1 SRALRIS
8 PSLEG
13 DLIELEVPDL
23 PEGYG
28 FVREGDALVPV
39 LIDSNLITA
48 SVVSAQEAQ
57 EAAEEAQSAAESA
70 QNDAE
75 TAKTDAV
82 TAKGEAEDAAEEAV
96 LAAASVDADNLAKLG
111 TANTFTADQTINKS
125 EPMRILKDADAAATH
140 KAISDQLIN
149 GTYIWQTL
157 DHENNVVST
166 DFSMTLGASGVE
178 EWNWYT
184 LGEVRFKIASGGSAF
199 FYGDLY
205 VGRPDVDANSNIYF
219 WDQANS
225 TRRTM
230 RWNRDTNR
238 LECEDSD
245 GKHQGLHWTYLG
257 DVDLSGEDT
266 WNWNNIPEGVSEI
279 ELLVLYGSLNGAG
292 DWMVRLRDSGG
303 IEATNYVSSSSYVKG
318 STNTTVSNDTGFII
332 YASNASVSTYFLVR
346 MSRYYNLGT
355 NSGRHWAIEIH
366 GTRDGGTLHGWGQ
379 KVLSGNLDG
388 VHLQTFGNYIAD
400 NGIAYLRY
408 R

>member
-1 SRALRIS
+1 MTVAALTQTRAQIAGDGVTDRVDITFQFVDENDLRVIHTDAEGTDTEWVYGQSPGSWGFTGGGYAAGTVTFTAADLAEGERLTVVATSEYSQPVSFSGGEMDPDVIQKGLDRAALQIQAIAGDVSRALRIS

-149 GTYIWQTL
+149 GTYLWQTL

-166 DFSMTLGASGVE
+166 DFSMTLGASGVSQWL
-178 EWNWYT
+178 WNIQGATAMT
-184 LGEVRFKIASGGSAF
+184 LGNGGLLTISGGF
-199 FYGDLY
+199 L
-205 VGRPDVDANSNIYF
+205 VGTSSSSNNSFIAF
-219 WDQANS
+219 WDEANA
-225 TRRTM
+225 TRRTV
-230 RWNRDTNR
+230 RWNYSTEEFDF
-238 LECEDSD
+238 
-245 GKHQGLHWTYLG
+245 
-257 DVDLSGEDT
+257 
-266 WNWNNIPEGVSEI
+266 EI
-279 ELLVLYGSLNGAG
+279 
-292 DWMVRLRDSGG
+292 
-303 IEATNYVSSSSYVKG
+303 K
-318 STNTTVSNDTGFII
+318 
-332 YASNASVSTYFLVR
+332 
-346 MSRYYNLGT
+346 
-355 NSGRHWAIEIH
+355 
-366 GTRDGGTLHGWGQ
+366 GGTFVSLLSIGQ
-379 KVLSGNLDG
+379 D
-388 VHLQTFGNYIAD
+388 QTWQN
-400 NGIAYLRY
+400 
-408 R
+408 